1 MQYDVYVNPSPATRD
16 VYPYV
21 VDVQNDLLSNFQTRL
36 VIPLRL
42 HESDLD
48 DLPNRMSPVF
58 VIKGIKVFL
67 TPFLAAAIHKNNLKK
82 SVANLRS
89 QAHEITSAI
98 DSVISGV

>member
-1 MQYDVYVNPSPATRD
+1 MQYDVYVNPSPATREI
-16 VYPYV
+16 YPYV
-21 VDVQNDLLSNFQTRL
+21 IDVQSDLLSNFKTRL

-58 VIKGIKVFL
+58 IIKNTKVFL
-67 TPFLAAAIHKNNLKK
+67 VPFLAAAIHKKNLKK
-82 SVANLRS
+82 SVVNLRS

>member
-1 MQYDVYVNPSPATRD
+1 MQYDVYPNPSSGTREI
-16 VYPYV
+16 YPYV
-21 VDVQNDLLSNFQTRL
+21 VDVQSDLLSNFQTRL

-58 VIKGIKVFL
+58 VIKNTRVFL
-67 TPFLAAAIHKNNLKK
+67 TPFLAAAIHKKNLKK

-89 QAHEITSAI
+89 QSHEITSAI